1 MSWAETKILLD
12 AIVENGINSSNGT
25 IMMVPFDTNKYG
37 YNLRIYDID
46 GVTPLPDVKINGV
59 SDPATEI
66 RTNADGIAKFISSSP
81 SHTVSFTEFP
91 SGYQYADVF
100 TQRTI
105 RGYIND
111 MTEVIVAPNISN
123 FAGYNITLLDNTG
136 SPVANRTVRCTQNGR
151 SYTTNGSGQI
161 AQTIYST
168 ATSLTFTWSISGRY
182 NSSTD
187 GSLQTYDT
195 TANYSATVSGGQ
207 IGAVKT
213 LTSANASPSY
223 SGRTAKI
230 NISVIVGRYVTI
242 GTRQYVITHTD
253 SSNVYV
259 ALRYWEENTKFG
271 SNTAY
276 SGSTIA
282 NKCTTWYNDN
292 VPALWKT
299 TANAF
304 NNVSVEGVSAKCF
317 IPTYDWVNGGWVY
330 FKSDSRRVFT
340 DSSGSARDWWTA
352 STGSSRYVWCVRN
365 VGNLSNNSYPSN
377 TYGFRPCLA
386 IKRSLFS

>member
-59 SDPATEI
+59 SDPTTEI

-136 SPVANRTVRCTQNGR
+136 SPVANRTVQCTQNGR
-151 SYTTNGSGQI
+151 PYTTNGSGQI

-182 NSSTD
+182 NLSTD

-195 TANYSATVSGGQ
+195 AANYSATVSGGQ

-213 LTSANASPSY
+213 LTSANASLSY

-230 NISVIVGRYVTI
+230 NISAIVGRYVTI

-259 ALRYWEENTKFG
+259 ALRYWEENTMFG

-282 NKCTTWYNDN
+282 NKCTTWYSDN

-330 FKSDSRRVFT
+330 FNSDSRRVFK
-340 DSSGSARDWWTA
+340 DSSESARDWWTA
-352 STGSSRYVWCVRN
+352 SANSSSRVWCVGVVGRLYN
-365 VGNLSNNSYPSN
+365 VNPGSAC
-377 TYGFRPCLA
+377 GFRPCLA

>member
-59 SDPATEI
+59 SDPTTEI

-136 SPVANRTVRCTQNGR
+136 SPVANRTVQCTQNGR
-151 SYTTNGSGQI
+151 SYTTNRSGQI

-168 ATSLTFTWSISGRY
+168 ATSLTFTWSISGQY
-182 NSSTD
+182 NKSTD
-187 GSLQTYDT
+187 GSLQIYDT

-213 LTSANASPSY
+213 LTSANTSLSY
-223 SGRTAKI
+223 SGHTTKI
-230 NISVIVGRYVTI
+230 NTSASVGQYVTI

-259 ALRYWEENTKFG
+259 ALRYWEEKTKFG
-271 SNTAY
+271 SNIAY

-292 VPALWKT
+292 VPALWKN

-304 NNVSVEGVSAKCF
+304 NNVSVEGVTAKCF
-317 IPTYDWVNGGWVY
+317 IPTYDMANGGWSY
-330 FKSDSRRVFT
+330 FNSNSRRIFT
-340 DSSGSARDWWTA
+340 DSSGSAYAWWTA
-352 STGSSRYVWCVRN
+352 SAGSSSVVWI
-365 VGNLSNNSYPSN
+365 VGSDGSLGNYSPSN
-377 TYGFRPCLA
+377 TCGFRPCLS

>member
-12 AIVENGINSSNGT
+12 AIVENGISSSNGT
-25 IMMVPFDTNKYG
+25 IMMVPFDANKYG

-59 SDPATEI
+59 SDPTTEI

-136 SPVANRTVRCTQNGR
+136 SPVANRTVQCTQNGR
-151 SYTTNGSGQI
+151 SYTTNRSGQI

-168 ATSLTFTWSISGRY
+168 ATSLTFTWSISGQY
-182 NSSTD
+182 NKSTD
-187 GSLQTYDT
+187 GSLQIYDT

-207 IGAVKT
+207 IGAVKP

-230 NISVIVGRYVTI
+230 NISAIVGQYVTI

-259 ALRYWEENTKFG
+259 ALRYHEQDAQFGRNTE
-271 SNTAY
+271 Y
-276 SGSTIA
+276 SSSTIA
-282 NKCTTWYNDN
+282 SLCTTWYNDN
-292 VPALWKT
+292 VPALWKN

-304 NNVSVEGVSAKCF
+304 NDVTVEGVTAKCF
-317 IPTYDWVNGGWVY
+317 IPTHGMANGGWSY
-330 FKSDSRRVFT
+330 FNSNSRRIFT
-340 DSSGSARDWWTA
+340 ASSGSARDWWTA
-352 STGSSRYVWCVRN
+352 SASSSSGVWLVDLGGDLAGVNPRATC
-365 VGNLSNNSYPSN
+365 
-377 TYGFRPCLA
+377 GFRPCLA

>member
-25 IMMVPFDTNKYG
+25 IMMVPFDANKYG

-59 SDPATEI
+59 SDPTTEI

-136 SPVANRTVRCTQNGR
+136 SPVANRTVQCTQNGR

-161 AQTIYST
+161 APTIYST
-168 ATSLTFTWSISGRY
+168 ATSLTFTWSISGQY
-182 NSSTD
+182 NKSTD
-187 GSLQTYDT
+187 GSLQIYDT

-213 LTSANASPSY
+213 LTSANTSLSY
-223 SGRTAKI
+223 SGHTTKI
-230 NISVIVGRYVTI
+230 NTSASVGQYVTI

-259 ALRYWEENTKFG
+259 ALRYLEENTEFG
-271 SNTAY
+271 SITAY

-282 NKCTTWYNDN
+282 NRCTTWYNDN
-292 VPALWKT
+292 VPSQWKNE
-299 TANAF
+299 ANAF
-304 NNVSVEGVSAKCF
+304 NDVTVEGVTAKCF
-317 IPTYDWVNGGWVY
+317 IPTYGMANGGWSY
-330 FKSDSRRVFT
+330 FNSNSRRIFT

-352 STGSSRYVWCVRN
+352 SASSSSGMWLVDIDGSFAGVNPRATC
-365 VGNLSNNSYPSN
+365 
-377 TYGFRPCLA
+377 GFRPCLS

>member
-25 IMMVPFDTNKYG
+25 IMMVPFDANKYG

-59 SDPATEI
+59 SDPTTEI

-136 SPVANRTVRCTQNGR
+136 SPVANRTVQCTQNGR

-168 ATSLTFTWSISGRY
+168 ATSLTFTWSISGQY
-182 NSSTD
+182 NKSTD
-187 GSLQTYDT
+187 GSLQIYDT

-213 LTSANASPSY
+213 LTSANASLSY
-223 SGRTAKI
+223 SGHTSKI
-230 NISVIVGRYVTI
+230 NTSASVGQYVTI

-259 ALRYWEENTKFG
+259 ALRYHEQDAQFGRNTE
-271 SNTAY
+271 Y
-276 SGSTIA
+276 SSSTIA
-282 NKCTTWYNDN
+282 SLCTTWYNDN

-317 IPTYDWVNGGWVY
+317 IPTYGMANGGWSY
-330 FKSDSRRVFT
+330 FNSNSRRIFT
-340 DSSGSARDWWTA
+340 DSSGSAYAWWTA
-352 STGSSRYVWCVRN
+352 SAYSSSHVWFVYVD
-365 VGNLSNNSYPSN
+365 GNLLSGPSN
-377 TYGFRPCLA
+377 TYGFRPCLS